1 MNAQVV
7 TSKLDEIR
15 NHSRHLWNRRNDASQ
30 TRLAASV
37 DRLVDQMQKRY
48 DISRD
53 RAELT
58 VSRFLDQYDHK
69 VYEVVQ
75 RLPGDLDRR
84 VIRYP
89 WATIATTLGLGLLVG
104 FIIKP
109 SH

>member
-1 MNAQVV
+1 MNAEVV

-15 NHSRHLWNRRNDASQ
+15 NNSRRLWNRRNDASR

-48 DISRD
+48 NISRD

-69 VYEVVQ
+69 VYDLVAS
-75 RLPGDLDRR
+75 LPGDLDRR

>member
-15 NHSRHLWNRRNDASQ
+15 NNSRHLWNRRRDEGR
-30 TRLAASV
+30 TRLTASV
-37 DRLVDQMQKRY
+37 DRLADQMQKQY
-48 DISRD
+48 HITRD
-53 RAELT
+53 KAELT

-69 VYEVVQ
+69 VYEAVQ
-75 RLPGDLDRR
+75 RLPGNLDRR

-109 SH
+109 RH

>member
-1 MNAQVV
+1 MNAEVMRG
-7 TSKLDEIR
+7 KLDEIR
-15 NHSRHLWNRRNDASQ
+15 SDSRRLWNRRSDEGR
-30 TRLAASV
+30 TRLAGSV

-48 DISRD
+48 NITRD
-53 RAELT
+53 KAELT
-58 VSRFLDQYDHK
+58 VGRFLDQYDHK

-109 SH
+109 NR

>member
-1 MNAQVV
+1 MNAEVMRG
-7 TSKLDEIR
+7 KLDEIR
-15 NHSRHLWNRRNDASQ
+15 DNSRRLWNRRSDEGR
-30 TRLAASV
+30 TRLAGSV

-48 DISRD
+48 HINRD
-53 RAELT
+53 KAELT

-69 VYEVVQ
+69 VYQVVQ

-109 SH
+109 NR

>member
-1 MNAQVV
+1 MNAEVV

-15 NHSRHLWNRRNDASQ
+15 NNSRRLWNRRSDAGRA
-30 TRLAASV
+30 RLAASV

-48 DISRD
+48 NISRD

-69 VYEVVQ
+69 VYDLVAS
-75 RLPGDLDRR
+75 LPGDLDRR

>member
-1 MNAQVV
+1 MNAEVV

-15 NHSRHLWNRRNDASQ
+15 NNSRRLWNRRSDASR

-48 DISRD
+48 NITRD

-75 RLPGDLDRR
+75 RLPGDLDRQ

-89 WATIATTLGLGLLVG
+89 WATIATMLGLGLLVG

-109 SH
+109 SR